1 MEIAPRGN
9 MEIGTL
15 LSTRS
20 ARVIALAR
28 TILAIFLTL
37 SSVSSVAGESVREI
51 IFGYLGYSVAV
62 LLLLQL
68 RMFAIRVLTL
78 PLLFQAID
86 LGVAVALLYSTSG
99 GADTPFFTPMI
110 FLIAAA
116 TVQWGSRGTVIM
128 TAIVLMTYLPTG
140 IVAVMQPN
148 PDNLPLLRFILR
160 NGNVVVIA
168 ILLWAF
174 GRHVE
179 RLLTELSRLSYPA
192 VDSASEEPPVAAAIA
207 HALKV
212 FDARRGAL
220 LWTEGDEPQLW
231 LDDERGRRRAFETAV
246 AIDDLVAWRAEESV
260 FLCDRGGR
268 TLYRRDDRMVAGPRS
283 PLAPALWTML
293 DFDRALAM
301 RISVEGFDGWLFVL
315 DHEEPASENLQ
326 VGATIAAQAS
336 VLMER
341 WRLQELRRAAV
352 AGEERVR
359 LARDLHDGV
368 LQFLAGSSLQI
379 GALEREET
387 LSEAGRGRLA
397 TLRAALTDEQRE
409 LRGLVGALR
418 PTRGPGVVIADE
430 LTALADRL
438 GRHWG
443 IEVAAAVDPADL
455 RAPGSLMFDLTR
467 LMREGVAN
475 AVRHGAAQRVDAI
488 VTRRD
493 GAIELGISDD
503 GKGFGEPGRWSDDEL
518 ARDSYGPRSLRERA
532 RALGGG
538 LDLETSP
545 GNTRVRI
552 TIPRKEAA

>member
-1 MEIAPRGN
+1 MPGAAMEMGS
-9 MEIGTL
+9 L

-28 TILAIFLTL
+28 VMLAIFLMLTT
-37 SSVSSVAGESVREI
+37 VSGMAGASVRNLVI
-51 IFGYLGYSVAV
+51 GYLAYALIILA
-62 LLLLQL
+62 LLYL
-68 RMFAIRVLTL
+68 RAFAIRVLTL
-78 PLLFQAID
+78 PIVFQAID
-86 LGVAVALLYSTSG
+86 LAVAVALLYSTSG

-110 FLIAAA
+110 FLIVSAA
-116 TVQWGSRGTVIM
+116 VQWGSRGTVIM
-128 TAIVLMTYLPTG
+128 TGIVLLAYLPTG
-140 IVAVMQPN
+140 IAAAAL
-148 PDNLPLLRFILR
+148 PDPQRLPLLRFTLR
-160 NGNVVVIA
+160 NGNVLVVA
-168 ILLWAF
+168 TLLWAF

-192 VDSASEEPPVAAAIA
+192 VDSASDDPPVAVAIS
-207 HALKV
+207 HALRV
-212 FDARRGAL
+212 FGAERGAF
-220 LWTEGDEPQLW
+220 LWGEGDEPQLW
-231 LDDERGRRRAFETAV
+231 LETETGERHEFGSGM
-246 AIDDLVAWRAEESV
+246 AIDDLVRWQAEEAV
-260 FLCDRGGR
+260 FLCDRSGR
-268 TLYRRDDRMVAGPRS
+268 TLYRREDRMVTGPRS
-283 PLAPALWTML
+283 PLDPSLWSALN
-293 DFDRALAM
+293 FDRALVM
-301 RISVEGFDGWLFVL
+301 RVLVEDFVGWLFVL
-315 DHEEPASENLQ
+315 DHEEPASEDLQ

-341 WRLQELRRAAV
+341 WRAQELRRGAV

-368 LQFLAGSSLQI
+368 LQFLAGSALQI

-387 LSEAGRGRLA
+387 LSETGRGRLA

-443 IEVAAAVDPADL
+443 IEVAASVDPVDL

-475 AVRHGAAQRVDAI
+475 AVRHGAARRVDA
-488 VTRRD
+488 VVKRLH
-493 GAIELGISDD
+493 GAIELRIADD
-503 GKGFGEPGRWSDDEL
+503 GKGFSETGRWTDEQL
-518 ARDSYGPRSLRERA
+518 SRDRFGPRSLRERA
-532 RALGGG
+532 RALGGS

-545 GNTRVRI
+545 GDTRVRI
-552 TIPRKEAA
+552 IIPRKEAA